1 MRIYSLIKVSIA
13 VLTIA
18 FAVSMGT
25 VPVSAQTPASPVSIP
40 NVTQVRITC
49 KYPND
54 LSDKWCWTYDKIAP
68 NRWVQRRNDGKTFPF
83 IEERHMLNMIFLSD
97 ISGDIDV
104 MFNFGAMQGIVTMPR
119 MKIQGRV
126 RQSFGDI
133 TGFYEIS
140 AENSPETCTQQTTAP
155 GVKCTCDLRT
165 LRPLQ
170 GAVGMEEVKKKAKD
184 IKNKE
189 KTRLDLAYDPIK
201 IVRGPNGLLYVTDHH
216 HGARAWLEERQTMGT
231 CQIQSDTIS
240 TDPTQ
245 FWVDLKDKKLVRLA
259 DENGNPITEAQ
270 LPTKLRDLPDDPYR
284 TLAWRVR
291 KSDGFCRA
299 LMTEN
304 KEFAEFQWA
313 DWFRKR
319 PELPYANVKDW
330 AKNMLPKALR
340 LAKDGTIAND
350 PAEKKLPGY
359 RGDKLVTPTP
369 CNDDPD

>member
-1 MRIYSLIKVSIA
+1 MRNYSFIKVFVA
-13 VLTIA
+13 ALTIA
-18 FAVSMGT
+18 FAVTMGT
-25 VPVSAQTPASPVSIP
+25 VPVSAQNAPPMP
-40 NVTQVRITC
+40 NVTQVRMTC
-49 KYPND
+49 SPND
-54 LSDKWCWTYDKIAP
+54 ISDLWCGTYDKIAP
-68 NRWVQRRNDGKTFPF
+68 YRWLQRRNDGKVSQFVQNPHNNTGDL
-83 IEERHMLNMIFLSD
+83 IMISD
-97 ISGDIDV
+97 ASRGITV
-104 MFNFGAMQGIVTMPR
+104 FFNFGAMVTFGGPR
-119 MKIQGRV
+119 GRTA
-126 RQSFGDI
+126 FGTI
-133 TGFYEIS
+133 TSFYEVG
-140 AENSPETCTQQTTAP
+140 ADNSPETCSQQTTAP
-155 GVKCTCDLRT
+155 GAKCTCDLRT

-245 FWVDLKDKKLVRLA
+245 FWVDLKDKKLVRLF
-259 DENGNPITEAQ
+259 DQNGNPITEAQ
-270 LPTKLRDLPDDPYR
+270 LPTTLRALPDDPYR

-330 AKNMLPKALR
+330 AKNMLPAALR